1 MLEQEM
7 ERPAQ
12 SREPRNGHWVVIFIV
27 AVGLATVA
35 VFSYLKLTA
44 TPSFSLRTCFQ
55 DANGLRPGAAVR
67 LAGVDV
73 GRVRSVRAQ
82 PADHACPAA
91 VEMQLQADYEMKI
104 PRDSVTSITTAGLLG
119 ETYLEIDVSAASG
132 QPIQTGGQLPSK
144 ESVKFTA
151 ATLDRMLKAV
161 ELLKQQS
168 DEEKASQPS
177 PPDKKLSPEAP
188 ERSHPK

>member
-1 MLEQEM
+1 M
-7 ERPAQ
+7 EKPAQ
-12 SREPRNGHWVVIFIV
+12 ALAPRNGHWVVILIV
-27 AVGLATVA
+27 AVGLATVG
-35 VFSYLKLTA
+35 VFSYLKHTA
-44 TPSFSLRTCFQ
+44 PPSFSLKTCFQ

-91 VEMQLQADYEMKI
+91 VEMQLQADYELKI
-104 PRDSVTSITTAGLLG
+104 PRDSVASIATAGLLG
-119 ETYLEIDVSAASG
+119 ETYLEIDVSGASG
-132 QPIQTGGQLPSK
+132 QPIPTDGQLPSK

-161 ELLKQQS
+161 ELVKRLS

-188 ERSHPK
+188 ARSPSK